1 MMQKTAIKPAQVA
14 RERILLVEDEPT
26 YMSIL
31 SSYLSDS
38 DFDVVEAGDGEEAL
52 RILEKDNQ
60 FDMVVSDKRM
70 PKMDGIELAQRM
82 KHNRDL
88 KHIPVIIQTGDTSQE
103 ELRKGVQAGVFYY
116 LAKPFDEDTL
126 LTIVRSALLDRK
138 RNEVFEKR
146 ISSQRNALENF
157 VRGEFHIRKLDEA
170 QNTAF
175 LLGSLYPRPEL
186 AATGLFELLL
196 NAIEHGNLGIGH
208 MEKSRLLGM
217 GTWEAE
223 VERRLAM
230 PENAAKLV
238 RVQFAQM
245 PGRLEVTITDE
256 GQGFAWQP
264 FLEIEPSRA
273 TQGSGRGIA
282 KANLISFD
290 ELIYQGKGNQ
300 VQAICYL

>member
-1 MMQKTAIKPAQVA
+1 MAQPAIKTVEVA

-26 YMSIL
+26 YMAIL

-52 RILEKDNQ
+52 KILEKDNQ
-60 FDMVVSDKRM
+60 FDLVVSDKRM

-82 KHNRDL
+82 KHDRNL
-88 KHIPVIIQTGDTSQE
+88 KHIPLIIQTGDSSQE

-126 LTIVRSALLDRK
+126 LTIVRSALSDRK
-138 RNEVFEKR
+138 RNEIFEKR
-146 ISSQRNALENF
+146 ISSQRNALGNF
-157 VRGEFHIRKLDEA
+157 VRGEFHIRHLDEA

-186 AATGLFELLL
+186 AATGLYELML

-208 MEKSRLLGM
+208 MEKARLLASG
-217 GTWEAE
+217 GWEAE
-223 VERRLAM
+223 VERRLGM
-230 PENAAKLV
+230 TENASKVV

-245 PGRLEVTITDE
+245 PGRLEVMITDE

-300 VQAICYL
+300 VQAISYLR

>member
-1 MMQKTAIKPAQVA
+1 MQQAAIKSVNVS

-38 DFDVVEAGDGEEAL
+38 DFDVVEAENGEEAL
-52 RILEKDNQ
+52 RILEKDNN
-60 FDMVVSDKRM
+60 FDLVVSDKRM

-82 KHNRDL
+82 KHDRNL

-126 LTIVRSALLDRK
+126 LTIVRSALTDRK
-138 RNEVFEKR
+138 RNETFEKR

-175 LLGSLYPRPEL
+175 LLGGLYPRPEL
-186 AATGLFELLL
+186 AATGLYELML

-208 MEKSRLLGM
+208 MEKSRLLTAGE
-217 GTWEAE
+217 WEAE

-230 PENAAKLV
+230 PEFASKIV
-238 RVQFAQM
+238 RVQFAQV

-256 GQGFAWQP
+256 GQGFVWQP

-300 VQAICYL
+300 VQAISYLR

>member
-1 MMQKTAIKPAQVA
+1 MTQTAIKPVNLS

-31 SSYLSDS
+31 ASYLSDS
-38 DFDVVEAGDGEEAL
+38 DFDIVEAENGEEAL
-52 RILEKDNQ
+52 KILEKDHN
-60 FDMVVSDKRM
+60 FDLVVSDKRM

-82 KHNRDL
+82 KHNRNL
-88 KHIPVIIQTGDTSQE
+88 KNIPLIIQTGDTSQE

-126 LTIVRSALLDRK
+126 LTIVRSALSERK
-138 RNEVFEKR
+138 RNEIFEKR

-157 VRGEFHIRKLDEA
+157 VRGEFHIRQVDEA

-186 AATGLFELLL
+186 AATGLYELML

-208 MEKSRLLGM
+208 MEKARLLAAGQ
-217 GTWEAE
+217 WEAE
-223 VERRLAM
+223 VERRLKM
-230 PENAAKLV
+230 PENSSKVV
-238 RVQFAQM
+238 RVQFAQV

-300 VQAICYL
+300 VQAVSYLR

>member
-1 MMQKTAIKPAQVA
+1 MAQPAIKNVEVA

-26 YMSIL
+26 YMAIL

-52 RILEKDNQ
+52 KILEKDNQ
-60 FDMVVSDKRM
+60 FDLVVSDKRM

-82 KHNRDL
+82 KHDRNL
-88 KHIPVIIQTGDTSQE
+88 KHIPLIIQTGDSSQE

-126 LTIVRSALLDRK
+126 LTIVRSALSDRK
-138 RNEVFEKR
+138 RNEIFEKR
-146 ISSQRNALENF
+146 ISSQRNALGNF
-157 VRGEFHIRKLDEA
+157 VRGEFHIRHLDEA

-186 AATGLFELLL
+186 AATGLYELML

-208 MEKSRLLGM
+208 MEKARLLASG
-217 GTWEAE
+217 GWEAE
-223 VERRLAM
+223 VERRLGM
-230 PENAAKLV
+230 PENASKVV

-245 PGRLEVTITDE
+245 PGRLEVMITDE

-300 VQAICYL
+300 VQAISYLR